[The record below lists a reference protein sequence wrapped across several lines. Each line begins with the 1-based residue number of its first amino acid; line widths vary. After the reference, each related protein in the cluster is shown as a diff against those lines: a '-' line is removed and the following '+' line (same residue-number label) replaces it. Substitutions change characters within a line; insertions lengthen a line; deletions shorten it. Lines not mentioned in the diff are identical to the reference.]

1 MRRCC
6 LVLACLLLSACVWK
20 SYGQIMRVHVDVLA
34 GLADKIVVKSEA
46 GGRPT
51 PNDLTELIYP
61 LQRGRQFA
69 TQYQSRADHESYRR
83 FVALLD
89 GYQQFVDA
97 IDAARG
103 DDARWQAARAD
114 LPAKLEQLRAAADA
128 VRTALTA
135 EGY

>member
-1 MRRCC
+1 MRRRC
-6 LVLACLLLSACVWK
+6 LVLVCLLLSACVWK

-34 GLADKIVVKSEA
+34 GIAEKIVAKSEA

-61 LQRGRQFA
+61 LERGRQFA
-69 TQYQSRADHESYRR
+69 KQYDSRAERESYRK
-83 FVALLD
+83 FTTLLD
-89 GYQQFVDA
+89 DYQQFVGG

-103 DDARWQAARAD
+103 DEARWQAARAD
-114 LPAKLEQLRAAADA
+114 LPSKLEHLRTDAGA
-128 VRTALTA
+128 VRDALAA